1 MHLTEMIP
9 EPLELA
15 WWVEIITIFPR
26 CNYFFG
32 PFMSA
37 EEADRLKAGYIE
49 DLEQEGSQV
58 MYAQV
63 KWCQPPSLTTSE
75 HQVFS

>member
-1 MHLTEMIP
+1 MYLTETIP

-15 WWVEIITIFPR
+15 WWLEIITVFPR
-26 CNYFFG
+26 CSYFFG

-37 EEADRLKAGYIE
+37 EEADRSKVGYIE

-58 MYAQV
+58 MFVQV
-63 KWCQPPSLTTSE
+63 NWCQPQELTIFE
-75 HQVFS
+75 VFSKG